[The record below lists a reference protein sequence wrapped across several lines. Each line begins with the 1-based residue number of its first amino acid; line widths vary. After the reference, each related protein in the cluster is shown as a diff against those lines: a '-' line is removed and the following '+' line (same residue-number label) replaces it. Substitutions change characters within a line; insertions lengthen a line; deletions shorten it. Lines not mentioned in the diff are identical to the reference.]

1 MIRVAVLASGSGTN
15 LQAMLD
21 AADSGMLSHGSIVL
35 VVSDKSDAQALS
47 RAEKKGIPAIAL
59 DKKQLK
65 TARFETELLALLG
78 TYHIDLVVLAGFF
91 DNPWRQCCKAVP

>member
-59 DKKQLK
+59 DKKTTQD
-65 TARFETELLALLG
+65 G
-78 TYHIDLVVLAGFF
+78 TV
-91 DNPWRQCCKAVP
+91 